1 MLDRW
6 KNWFQKSEQK
16 RNIDSTPDRIERLQ
30 TLLNVQIQPENFHLF
45 EKALR
50 HRSIVSSDKYL
61 AEETYER
68 LEFLGD
74 AVLDLIVSEILYD
87 RYPEKAE
94 GYLTKLRSK
103 IVKGETLAI
112 MAKKLE
118 LNDVMEVGDRATGQG
133 IELSKSVLADVYEA
147 IVAALYLSMGYKT
160 TFNFV
165 KSNLE
170 HFLDL
175 SKIEHKVD
183 NYKSMLMEHAQSE
196 KVELPEYMVLSE
208 DGPGHNKTFKVSV
221 KLNNEEIG
229 IGAGK
234 TKKEAEQKAA
244 KNALTSL
251 GLLN

>member
-6 KNWFQKSEQK
+6 KNWFHKSDLK
-16 RNIDSTPDRIERLQ
+16 ISLDSPPLKIERLQ
-30 TLLNVQIQPENFHLF
+30 SLLKIQILPEHYHLF

-50 HRSIVSSDKYL
+50 HRSIVSSDKYK

-112 MAKKLE
+112 IARELK

-147 IVAALYLSMGYKT
+147 IVAALYLSIGYSKT
-160 TFNFV
+160 FKFV
-165 KSNLE
+165 QSNLE
-170 HFLDL
+170 QILDL

-183 NYKSMLMEHAQSE
+183 NYKSLLMEHAQSE
-196 KVELPEYMVLSE
+196 KIELPDYKVLSE
-208 DGPGHNKTFKVSV
+208 EGPGHNKTFEISV
-221 KLNNEEIG
+221 VLNNKEIG
-229 IGAGK
+229 KGTGK